1 MSSFMDNRLLIFLE
15 TLESSNSVS
24 EAAQKLYLT
33 QPYISRVIK
42 KYEQKYNVLILKR
55 DSHPIQLTPAGHLLI
70 TYLRKSSQ
78 LENQLNQEMKKF
90 KKSSFPTLK
99 MGITPPLGEN
109 FNLAILPELFEK
121 YPNLKTETLELST
134 ADAEK
139 AFKDEQIDLFVGN
152 TIRLHN
158 VENQSLHTDTQVL
171 VLGKNSKL
179 FKKNQ
184 QEIILSPTDFQ
195 TLNHENYI
203 TVDGE
208 RRYQEIINNYFSNIG
223 IHFYPHIHVRDSL
236 TALKLAAQGLGNM
249 TTSIEAVKDGKYQ
262 NINYI
267 KLPVEEVSI
276 NFSVST
282 LKSSVQL
289 SSEIADVVNLL
300 KHKFRTKILSV

>member
-1 MSSFMDNRLLIFLE
+1 
-15 TLESSNSVS
+15 
-24 EAAQKLYLT
+24 
-33 QPYISRVIK
+33 
-42 KYEQKYNVLILKR
+42 
-55 DSHPIQLTPAGHLLI
+55 
-70 TYLRKSSQ
+70 
-78 LENQLNQEMKKF
+78 MKKF

-203 TVDGE
+203 TVEGE

-282 LKSSVQL
+282 LKSRVQL